1 MGKKNR
7 TKEPTPPTP
16 PKKKLPE
23 LNVDDEV
30 TLDTLENSDSTS
42 SDDNQ
47 SVNDINEVENVA
59 VEDGN
64 GTSTSSDTPSVDEEA
79 VEKELEKNKNTPKVF
94 EKKPEPVPKKT
105 YAELLKNNRKAT
117 QGMQLFKVE
126 LNSTE
131 EVFIPDEAILPIEQ
145 LWGYCLVGCFSG
157 KFPGLKAIQKM

>member
-1 MGKKNR
+1 M
-7 TKEPTPPTP
+7 EPTTPTP
-16 PKKKLPE
+16 PKKKLLE

-64 GTSTSSDTPSVDEEA
+64 GTSTGSDTPSVDEEA

-94 EKKPEPVPKKT
+94 EKKPKPVLKKT